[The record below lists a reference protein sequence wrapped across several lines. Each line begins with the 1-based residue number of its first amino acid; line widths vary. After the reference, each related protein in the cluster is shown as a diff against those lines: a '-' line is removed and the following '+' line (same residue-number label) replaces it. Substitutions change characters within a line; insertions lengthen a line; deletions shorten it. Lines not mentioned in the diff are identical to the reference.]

1 MAVKIKKGDKVLVLA
16 GRDKGKVGD
25 VMRVIRKD
33 GRALV
38 QGVNVA
44 KRHMRASQTNP
55 GGIVDKE
62 MSPFLTEMNHSIRLA
77 LSRRPIPLGS
87 VELFRPESHRGD
99 VAIFVLLK
107 KHRAKYDI
115 ARIRR

>member
-1 MAVKIKKGDKVLVLA
+1 MAAKIKKGDKVLVLA

-44 KRHMRASQTNP
+44 KRHTRPSQTNP

-62 MSPFLTEMNHSIRLA
+62 MSIHMSN
-77 LSRRPIPLGS
+77 LSHIDPKDDRATKVG
-87 VELFRPESHRGD
+87 F
-99 VAIFVLLK
+99 K
-107 KHRAKYDI
+107 KLEDGRKVRFAKRSGEVID
-115 ARIRR
+115 R